1 MAKNSMWAS
10 TKSLMVVINYVN
22 EMQLRDY
29 RRALDAILDKSHVK
43 KLTII
48 VNVPKEVDKTSLPP
62 HFLIYY
68 NSPTDYTFMG
78 KLKDVL
84 LLRELE
90 KSFDLLLWMGTLQ
103 QKVYPELKQT
113 QFKRKVVV
121 NDSDDAYFDLQLLTK
136 EESPVELL
144 NFVTNTLDK
153 IELYD

>member
-1 MAKNSMWAS
+1 MANNSMWAS

-22 EMQLRDY
+22 EIQLRDY

-48 VNVPKEVDKTSLPP
+48 VNVPKEVDKATLPP

-68 NSPTDYTFMG
+68 NSPLDYSFMG

-84 LLRELE
+84 LMRELE
-90 KSFDLLLWMGTLQ
+90 KSFDLLIWIGKLQ
-103 QKVYPELKQT
+103 QKVYPELKNT

-121 NDSDDAYFDLQLLTK
+121 NDSDDSYFDLQLQTK
-136 EESPVELL
+136 EESPVDML

>member
-1 MAKNSMWAS
+1 MANNSMWAS

-22 EMQLRDY
+22 EIQLRDY

-48 VNVPKEVDKTSLPP
+48 VNVPKDVDKGSLPP

-68 NSPTDYTFMG
+68 NSPLDYSFMG

-84 LLRELE
+84 LMRELE
-90 KSFDLLLWMGTLQ
+90 KSFDLLLWMGSLS
-103 QKVYPELKQT
+103 QKVYPEIKNT

-121 NDSDDAYFDLQLLTK
+121 NDTDDTFFDLQLESK
-136 EESPVELL
+136 EEAPADLL
-144 NFVTNTLDK
+144 GFVTCGLDK
-153 IELYD
+153 IELYE

>member
-1 MAKNSMWAS
+1 
-10 TKSLMVVINYVN
+10 
-22 EMQLRDY
+22 
-29 RRALDAILDKSHVK
+29 
-43 KLTII
+43 
-48 VNVPKEVDKTSLPP
+48 
-62 HFLIYY
+62 
-68 NSPTDYTFMG
+68 MG